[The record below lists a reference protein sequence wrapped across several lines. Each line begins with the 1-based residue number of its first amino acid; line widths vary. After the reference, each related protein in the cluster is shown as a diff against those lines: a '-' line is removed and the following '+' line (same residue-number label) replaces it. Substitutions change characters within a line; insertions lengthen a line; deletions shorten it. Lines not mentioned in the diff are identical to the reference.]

1 MAGYLGKTRI
11 IAYQVQDTG
20 FFDPVVFKKK
30 NLKSTEVFIF
40 VDEGGKELWI
50 WIGKDADVRTRFI
63 SSTVASEIRGLYG
76 LKLRVRSADQ
86 THEPEDFWKCLD
98 LLPEEEIGSME
109 TKDSFDLVPPEPP
122 IPEVSKKK
130 TLKKPVEK
138 IAKNAVKKRKK
149 ASEETTKS
157 LPEFTEAKPSLVTT
171 PPCPR
176 CDQGHLIPYSQ
187 MVNVTARSKRVL
199 PFARWMCSNCGFSP
213 KENDS

>member
-1 MAGYLGKTRI
+1 MAGYLGNTRI
-11 IAYQVQDTG
+11 VAYQVQDTG
-20 FFDPVVFKKK
+20 FFDPVVFRKKD
-30 NLKSTEVFIF
+30 LKSTEVFIF
-40 VDEGGKELWI
+40 VDEGRKELWI

-63 SSTVASEIRGLYG
+63 SSTVAAEIRRLYG
-76 LKLRVRSADQ
+76 LKLRIRAADQ
-86 THEPEDFWKCLD
+86 AHEPKDFWKCLD
-98 LLPEEEIGSME
+98 FIPEEGIGPME
-109 TKDSFDLVPPEPP
+109 MKDSFELVPPEPP

-138 IAKNAVKKRKK
+138 ITKKEVKKKKK

-157 LPEFTEAKPSLVTT
+157 LPEFFEAKPSLVTT
-171 PPCPR
+171 PPCLR

-199 PFARWMCSNCGFSP
+199 PFARWMCSSCGFSP